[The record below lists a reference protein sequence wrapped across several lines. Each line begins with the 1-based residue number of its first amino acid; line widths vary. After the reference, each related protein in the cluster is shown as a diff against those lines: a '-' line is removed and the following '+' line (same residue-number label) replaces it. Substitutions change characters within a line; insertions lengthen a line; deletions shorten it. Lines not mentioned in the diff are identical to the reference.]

1 MEEVFMN
8 KYEFVYFCSEI
19 ITVIW
24 FFMIVCS
31 YFYRK
36 KYGYG
41 HFYFRLD
48 KISFL
53 CRLGIIVVLGFV
65 FAAIFRKFGENI
77 LYSMIQMISAVIIFI
92 GLCLYI
98 FYRYKLVN
106 GKGSNR
112 IVKKYKFTKFVVS
125 IFILIF
131 SATAYWGLRLSS
143 EVFL

>member
-48 KISFL
+48 KI
-53 CRLGIIVVLGFV
+53 
-65 FAAIFRKFGENI
+65 
-77 LYSMIQMISAVIIFI
+77 
-92 GLCLYI
+92 
-98 FYRYKLVN
+98 
-106 GKGSNR
+106 
-112 IVKKYKFTKFVVS
+112 
-125 IFILIF
+125 
-131 SATAYWGLRLSS
+131 
-143 EVFL
+143 